1 MNIQVTVII
10 SVMSLTIL
18 LDLAFIYSI
27 ILVKQPL

>member
-18 LDLAFIYSI
+18 LDLAFY
-27 ILVKQPL
+27 L